1 MSVQEKIKNI
11 IEQIFSEEGFKSNF
25 LEDEEVRDL
34 IEEFYLDEFRSFEDF
49 KKEETGN
56 EIPEGAGK
64 GFRER
69 DRRKQW
75 TGKNVEDSL
84 SKEKKEELKKA
95 RLKYAELKA
104 KLFTMSVSGAATA
117 SQALLA
123 TLLAEKIELE
133 VKINNLKGGATIKN
147 QLDRFLLISDEPRLN
162 GFFNKEFNKEN
173 TKDFLLR
180 SFYNKILISDDSR
193 LSLLFLDAIFS
204 KDSTNANQ
212 YISEINIGD
221 LFYPYFNNSLE
232 TTEDFFKNIEVE
244 KTEKGMYNEIGYLDP
259 AKKRKDHIPIVS
271 MQGFEGD
278 QADYIKA
285 SFENII
291 EDLEFPYL
299 EYPEENYYRKYF
311 NNDFVNNLVSSL
323 AREHGDD
330 QEIKD
335 LLRSFLTSIGYNSA
349 EIGRY
354 EYLFVF
360 PSLDFS
366 ECDPE
371 PEITEREEFNCEEDF
386 YEPVPADWTKA
397 DTGQIFFDASNCSYV
412 LSFVTNEDTIKGKKL
427 DEIQKQY
434 KNAIAKKYI
443 EIFGKQPTE
452 ELIKEIESL
461 IEFKSYFV
469 NPMPLL
475 KVRLLTCID
484 KEKTQKLLEESVD
497 TKVEE
502 TEVITYNIKTFF
514 ENMESLSQIM
524 SIYEQKMVID
534 ILRGNSIYYED
545 LNFARE
551 GSLIDDFSNNLARL
565 IKPLD
570 IYEFISISFEGEKIV
585 GIELTTPGYKK
596 RVISNGL
603 PSFASSSP
611 QTRSRTINFI
621 KNIEEIIEYFT
632 ENRNGKYDVFVA
644 NFFRPEPRKKEV
656 KNNLL
661 NYANGAQQPINSA
674 KLGDIAKRSLDFVAS
689 EVKRGYTSFS
699 CLTEEEREELKRKA
713 DSEEEL
719 EGKNKFGKQLK
730 NQIEDRFFSEVPE
743 IFRKKSKEEGKKAL
757 NELGRDFLNRLGVCG
772 VGDIVSLAASSI
784 MAFMDPQEYM
794 DELLKCAISKMD
806 PESARRFYNKVNS
819 SQILNDLNQGTNFL
833 NTYRNFVGDTLLPWD
848 SVSLSTPSTV
858 DGLDEN
864 ALSYLDSEALEDY
877 NVRIQGFAN
886 SIAISFDTEQL
897 LNLLKDVPGGE
908 WIRFFIE
915 LSDSI
920 IRECKIVN
928 DGDGLITNL
937 KLKKD
942 FKNWCENKEDNNN
955 KIEKAPKQKSKKK
968 KNISEEIA
976 ENAKEIVINLVVKLI
991 VISFRELMSQASA
1004 ALAFDINYYKQG
1016 NVLPDFF
1023 QNKEYFYEI
1032 IRETSDKASIS
1043 NSEINQL
1050 FLETL
1055 EEMQIIGQE
1064 NLQETSVKN
1073 FLENSALVLDEK
1085 QKLDLLKGQPSQA
1098 AINNMLEA
1106 SSTNGVSRIL
1116 KDDPSKLG
1124 DLFEKFAENVNVEEL
1139 EEKLASDLEDSN
1151 VDSFFCLNENDNT
1164 YQDALVTNKGLTEE
1178 EAQQQRDEQLE
1189 REKEKL
1195 CNLTNLISNP
1205 ISPIFGDAL
1214 KNLFSK
1220 DGPIFGLLEEE
1231 KFKIFKDQLEIELS
1245 LLSIPFSSDLYDARK
1260 GFLEL
1265 MLHDTE
1271 GTTKTK
1277 AEFKGTSED
1286 GIAYSAFSDEMRI
1299 ITGFNYSPD
1308 ISQNSYQ
1315 FKFKTKDTIKL
1326 KEKKDGENRVTIGTK
1341 EVSNYIV
1348 SFDAE
1353 NLTEQVEKEV
1363 ATMYDVTG
1371 KAYGSTTVLVDE
1383 ITATLNRT
1391 ASNMFRTLGK
1401 AIDIKEENEL
1411 DKENKIS
1418 EIIEK
1423 NMPHLIERYYG
1434 NIKREML
1441 ESRSFTY
1448 RDWDEIYP
1456 FFTDDKISEI
1466 LDISSL
1472 VEQNL
1477 LFYQKLEDDDRI
1489 GRRKKLIYESPFD
1502 MVMTK
1507 EDYIRTATL
1516 SDLLIRTYTLEY
1528 IFKSLF
1534 GFRTFSERFFE
1545 DLDMVSN
1552 YIIRDMRSDLD
1563 DEDYRT
1569 FVNLSM
1575 QIYLTKISL
1584 GLQEVV
1590 NEDALQSLSLLQENL
1605 DNFRSAESE
1614 DIDGFLDDNRALIE
1628 DLVADYSEQPIKS
1641 TIKSFRETLSASNL
1655 YLDQFVLG
1663 PLVQEGSIKD
1673 VVPNVEL
1680 SENFPE
1686 IDSTTRSVGG
1696 ISYTMSPSDYKQTR
1710 IIVERFIKIKEKES
1724 IPFSLEKEI
1733 KKRMNNLFGIVNL
1746 DSWDNYL
1753 NAYNFESY
1761 EVSDLWDSWEFGLRI
1776 SYVMP
1781 KMFEKEDITLQER
1794 QDTKAYNV
1802 LYNDRETS
1810 LIPLV
1815 EVTKEIP
1822 NQKVPKKISDQFD
1835 LSCLIYDLSQ
1845 SKDYKFL
1852 FTEIID
1858 IETLISLL
1866 TIYSVENFAEFLVV
1880 SGSDPK
1886 GDLKRWLK
1894 KPESFTNM
1902 KKSIID
1908 ILEDI

>member
-1 MSVQEKIKNI
+1 MSAQEKIKNI

-34 IEEFYLDEFRSFEDF
+34 IEEFYLDEFRSFDQF
-49 KKEETGN
+49 KKNETGN

-75 TGKNVEDSL
+75 TGKNVRDSL
-84 SKEKKEELKKA
+84 TKAQKKEIDDLREEFHKAGLNLKRKS
-95 RLKYAELKA
+95 
-104 KLFTMSVSGAATA
+104 T
-117 SQALLA
+117 ALLA
-123 TLLAEKIELE
+123 IIE
-133 VKINNLKGGATIKN
+133 IIGGTKFKN
-147 QLDRFLLISDEPRLN
+147 QIDRFLLKSDEPRLN

-173 TKDFLLR
+173 TKDFLIR
-180 SFYNKILISDDSR
+180 SFYNKILRSDDSK

-204 KDSTNANQ
+204 KDNTNAEQ
-212 YISEINIGD
+212 YASEINIGD
-221 LFYPYFNNSLE
+221 LFYPYFKNSVNA
-232 TTEDFFKNIEVE
+232 TSDFFKNIEVE
-244 KTEKGMYNEIGYLDP
+244 KTEKGMYNEIGYTDP
-259 AKKRKDHIPIVS
+259 KKQRNNHIPLVSIQEFAEDSIVGEYTKES
-271 MQGFEGD
+271 FTKI
-278 QADYIKA
+278 IK
-285 SFENII
+285 
-291 EDLEFPYL
+291 DLELPYL

-323 AREHGDD
+323 AREYGDD

-335 LLRSFLTSIGYNSA
+335 SLRSFLSSVGYSA
-349 EIGRY
+349 PEIDRY

-366 ECDPE
+366 ECEPE
-371 PEITEREEFNCEEDF
+371 PEIAESEKFNCEEDF

-397 DTGQIFFDASNCSYV
+397 DTGQIFFDSSNCSYV
-412 LSFVTNEDTIKGKKL
+412 LSFVTNEETIKGKKIE
-427 DEIQKQY
+427 DIQRQY
-434 KNAIAKKYI
+434 KPAIAKKYI
-443 EIFGKQPTE
+443 EIFGKQQTE
-452 ELIKEIESL
+452 ELIKEIENL

-502 TEVITYNIKTFF
+502 AELITYNIKTFF

-524 SIYEQKMVID
+524 SIYEQKMVVD
-534 ILRGNSIYYED
+534 ILRGNSIYYKD

-551 GSLIDDFSNNLARL
+551 GSLVNDFSNNLARL
-565 IKPLD
+565 INPLE
-570 IYEFISISFEGEKIV
+570 IYEFINMSFEGDKIV
-585 GIELTTPGYKK
+585 GIELTAPGYKK
-596 RVISNGL
+596 RVVTNGL
-603 PSFASSSP
+603 PTFSNSSP

-621 KNIEEIIEYFT
+621 KNINEIIEYFK
-632 ENRNGKYDVFVA
+632 ENRNGKYDVFVS
-644 NFFRPEPRKKEV
+644 NFFNPEPRKEEV

-661 NYANGAQQPINSA
+661 NYANGAQQPINAA
-674 KLGDIAKRSLDFVAS
+674 KFGDIAKRSLDFVAS

-699 CLTEEEREELKRKA
+699 CLTEEEREKLKKKA
-713 DSEEEL
+713 DSDEEL
-719 EGKNKFGKQLK
+719 KGKNKFGNQLK
-730 NQIEDRFFSEVPE
+730 NQIEDRFFSEVPDV
-743 IFRKKSKEEGKKAL
+743 FRKISEGEGKKAL

-794 DELLKCAISKMD
+794 NELVKCAISKMD
-806 PESARRFYNKVNS
+806 PESAKKFYNKVNS
-819 SQILNDLNQGTNFL
+819 SQALNNLNQGTNFL

-848 SVSLSTPSTV
+848 STSLDTPSTV
-858 DGLDEN
+858 DALDVN
-864 ALSYLDSEALEDY
+864 ALSYLNSDALEDY
-877 NVRIQGFAN
+877 NLRINAFAN
-886 SIAISFDTEQL
+886 SIAVSFDTEQL
-897 LNLLKDVPGGE
+897 LDLLKNVPGGE

-942 FKNWCENKEDNNN
+942 FRNFCEKKKDKKQ

-976 ENAKEIVINLVVKLI
+976 LNAKEIVINLVVKLI
-991 VISFRELMSQASA
+991 VLSFRELMSQASA
-1004 ALAFDINYYKQG
+1004 ALAFDVNFYKQG
-1016 NVLPDFF
+1016 EVLPDFF
-1023 QNKEYFYEI
+1023 QNREYFYDI

-1043 NSEINQL
+1043 NKEINQL
-1050 FLETL
+1050 FIETL
-1055 EEMQIIGQE
+1055 EEMEILEQE
-1064 NLQETSVKN
+1064 DLQETAVKN
-1073 FLENSALVLDEK
+1073 FLENSALVLDQK

-1098 AINNMLEA
+1098 AIKNMLEA
-1106 SSTNGVSRIL
+1106 STTNGVSRIL
-1116 KDDPSKLG
+1116 KDDPSKIG
-1124 DLFEKFAENVNVEEL
+1124 DIFEKFAENVNVNDL
-1139 EEKLASDLEDSN
+1139 EEKAAEELEDSN
-1151 VDSFFCLNENDNT
+1151 VDSFFCLNENDKS
-1164 YQDALVTNKGLTEE
+1164 YQEALVTNKGLTEE

-1205 ISPIFGDAL
+1205 ISPIFGNAL

-1231 KFKIFKDQLEIELS
+1231 KFKIFKDQLEAEFS
-1245 LLSIPFSSDLYDARK
+1245 LLSIPFSSDLYNARN

-1265 MLHDTE
+1265 MLRDLE

-1277 AEFKGTSED
+1277 AEFKASSTNGT
-1286 GIAYSAFSDEMRI
+1286 AYSSFSAEMKVN
-1299 ITGFNYSPD
+1299 TGFKYNPD
-1308 ISQNSYQ
+1308 ISQDSYQ
-1315 FKFKTKDTIKL
+1315 FKFQTKDQIKL
-1326 KEKKDGENRVTIGTK
+1326 KERKDGENRVLIGTK

-1348 SFDAE
+1348 KFDAE

-1371 KAYGSTTVLVDE
+1371 ASYGSTTVLVDE

-1401 AIDIKEENEL
+1401 VIDVKEENEL

-1423 NMPHLIERYYG
+1423 TMPDLIERYYG

-1441 ESRSFTY
+1441 QSRSFTY
-1448 RDWDEIYP
+1448 TDWDEIYP
-1456 FFTDDKISEI
+1456 FFEDNEKISDI
-1466 LDISSL
+1466 LDIPSL

-1489 GRRKKLIYESPFD
+1489 GKRKKLIYESPFD

-1507 EDYIRTATL
+1507 EDYIRSATL

-1545 DLDMVSN
+1545 DLDMISN
-1552 YIIRDMRSDLD
+1552 YIIREMRSDLKD
-1563 DEDYRT
+1563 KDYRT
-1569 FVNLSM
+1569 FANLSM
-1575 QIYLTKISL
+1575 QVYLTKISL
-1584 GLQEVV
+1584 GIQEVV
-1590 NEDALQSLSLLQENL
+1590 NEDALRSLSSLQENL
-1605 DNFRSAESE
+1605 DKFRSAEKE
-1614 DIDGFLDDNRALIE
+1614 DIDGFIDDNKALIE
-1628 DLVADYSEQPIKS
+1628 DLIADYSEQSIKS

-1655 YLDQFVLG
+1655 FLDQFILG

-1673 VVPNVEL
+1673 VVPNVKI
-1680 SENFPE
+1680 SADFPE

-1696 ISYTMSPSDYKQTR
+1696 ISYPMPPSDYKQTR
-1710 IIVERFIKIKEKES
+1710 IIVERFIKIKEKEN
-1724 IPFSLEKEI
+1724 IPFSLESEI
-1733 KKRMNNLFGIVNL
+1733 QDRSDWLFNIVNL
-1746 DSWDNYL
+1746 NSWDIYL
-1753 NAYNFESY
+1753 KAYDLSSY
-1761 EVSDLWDSWEFGLRI
+1761 EISDLWDSWEFGLRI

-1781 KMFEKEDITLQER
+1781 KMFEKEEITLQER

-1802 LYNDRETS
+1802 IYNNRETS
-1810 LIPLV
+1810 LVPMV
-1815 EVTKEIP
+1815 EITREIP
-1822 NQKVPKKISDQFD
+1822 NQKVPRKISDQFD

-1886 GDLKRWLK
+1886 NDLKRWLK